1 MAHYDPGGQY
11 DAVEV
16 GDVGFIRRGYFQ
28 RLFNVLLPKDHPSHR
43 NPSFVPE
50 DHQQLVTIPDH
61 IVKNEIRTGSR
72 QNSVHFCSPHVT
84 LDSRGRGTSAYGPD
98 DDSQITF
105 SCNGKQGALLSLPVP
120 AQGEDTVAFGDFGKW
135 MIKHIDTWF
144 AFARGLGLEV
154 DRMEDIILVTGRHL
168 TKSWVNVAFT
178 QRRPD
183 AGVSF
188 DVQVS
193 GHSHVSLEQEYVRGG
208 DLKLGPAGRDLPENQ
223 CIFIRGF
230 VSSAFSG
237 CGLSFVP
244 KQDLLQMQ
252 TAKNLKPNPTHNSNS

>member
-1 MAHYDPGGQY
+1 MKSAQ
-11 DAVEV
+11 EV
-16 GDVGFIRRGYFQ
+16 DKIPFISVR
-28 RLFNVLLPKDHPSHR
+28 NVLPWTLVDVVHQPMGNRTSHLPEFR
-43 NPSFVPE
+43 SFTHKYRPE
-50 DHQQLVTIPDH
+50 
-61 IVKNEIRTGSR
+61 
-72 QNSVHFCSPHVT
+72 
-84 LDSRGRGTSAYGPD
+84 

-120 AQGEDTVAFGDFGKW
+120 AQGQDTVAFGDFGKW

-144 AFARGLGLEV
+144 AFARALGLGIN
-154 DRMEDIILVTGRHL
+154 RMEDIILVTGRHL

-208 DLKLGPAGRDLPENQ
+208 DLKLGPTGRVWIYTVSRFRRILKLLGHDLARTRIYREINAYL
-223 CIFIRGF
+223 FEDS
-230 VSSAFSG
+230 VSSASSG
-237 CGLSFVP
+237 CGPSFVDR
-244 KQDLLQMQ
+244 QDLLQMQ
-252 TAKNLKPNPTHNSNS
+252 ATKNLNLNPTHTSNS

>member
-1 MAHYDPGGQY
+1 M
-11 DAVEV
+11 
-16 GDVGFIRRGYFQ
+16 DVVHQLLGNQITHPPEFRS
-28 RLFNVLLPKDHPSHR
+28 LFHKYR
-43 NPSFVPE
+43 
-50 DHQQLVTIPDH
+50 
-61 IVKNEIRTGSR
+61 
-72 QNSVHFCSPHVT
+72 
-84 LDSRGRGTSAYGPD
+84 PD

-144 AFARGLGLEV
+144 AFARGLGLGIN
-154 DRMEDIILVTGRHL
+154 RMEDLILVTGRHL

-193 GHSHVSLEQEYVRGG
+193 GHSHISLEQEYVRGG
-208 DLKLGPAGRDLPENQ
+208 DLKLGPSGRVCICTISGVRHILKFLGRDLARTRIHQKINAYLFEDS
-223 CIFIRGF
+223 
-230 VSSAFSG
+230 VSSASSG
-237 CGLSFVP
+237 CGPSFVD
-244 KQDLLQMQ
+244 KQDLLQIQ
-252 TAKNLKPNPTHNSNS
+252 ATKSLNLNPTHNSNS